1 MRERFEKFR
10 QVQLCES
17 MEFAKLPVG
26 QKFAT
31 EEYFLEKM
39 DPASALILDV
49 LAGSPWMLGKRRY
62 FSPQAKI
69 CEASLPGSSP
79 IGACGI

>member
-1 MRERFEKFR
+1 MRKRFEKYR
-10 QVQLCES
+10 QVQLREAT
-17 MEFAKLPVG
+17 EFAHLPVG

-31 EEYFLEKM
+31 EEYFLEKI

-62 FSPQAKI
+62 FPPQTKI
-69 CEASLPGSSP
+69 CGVSH
-79 IGACGI
+79 

>member
-1 MRERFEKFR
+1 MRKRFEKYR
-10 QVQLCES
+10 QVKLRKTT
-17 MEFAKLPVG
+17 EFANLPVG

-31 EEYFLEKM
+31 EEYFLEKI

-62 FSPQAKI
+62 FPPQTKI
-69 CEASLPGSSP
+69 CGVSH
-79 IGACGI
+79 